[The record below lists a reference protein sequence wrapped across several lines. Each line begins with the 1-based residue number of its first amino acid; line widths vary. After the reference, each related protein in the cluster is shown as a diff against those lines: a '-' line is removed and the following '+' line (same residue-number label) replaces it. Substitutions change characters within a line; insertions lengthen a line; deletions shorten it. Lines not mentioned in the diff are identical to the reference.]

1 MFYQKSHCVSFK
13 VYLKALALNAA
24 VGSATRSCSQPL
36 NGVCHRVF
44 VMRSSKGL
52 WGNGVDRTPLANG
65 DAVLKANLSFPFFSK
80 CSYIN
85 NMHVKKKLMNS
96 LFQLTTC
103 ISLYQ

>member
-1 MFYQKSHCVSFK
+1 MHYTRALVPQLVKSTECFTKNHTCVSFK

-65 DAVLKANLSFPFFSK
+65 DAVLKANLSFPFF
-80 CSYIN
+80 
-85 NMHVKKKLMNS
+85 
-96 LFQLTTC
+96 FQNARILITC
-103 ISLYQ
+103 M